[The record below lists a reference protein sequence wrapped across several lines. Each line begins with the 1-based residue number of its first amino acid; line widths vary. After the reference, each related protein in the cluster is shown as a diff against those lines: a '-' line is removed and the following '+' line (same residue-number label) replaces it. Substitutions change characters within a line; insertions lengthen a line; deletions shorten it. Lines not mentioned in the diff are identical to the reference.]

1 MKEYLKEWKLNN
13 PTYFRE
19 YGMNNREK
27 LTDYHAKWVEK
38 NKDAINEYQREWRQN
53 NKISKTKLKQ
63 RKIEKELEKIKN
75 KADIFKS
82 SF

>member
-38 NKDAINEYQREWRQN
+38 NKTSYRNYQ
-53 NKISKTKLKQ
+53 KKYYIKKKLKEQ
-63 RKIEKELEKIKN
+63 NEKIEAFKKSLEKTEVN
-75 KADIFKS
+75 FG
-82 SF
+82 